1 MPHVLYHWRTHAE
14 SQSHTDT
21 QNPGSL
27 ASMRAVVEGVLAR
40 RSAAE
45 RYEIAEFPLFRGA
58 VEWWIRRRPI
68 GDPGFAVVVLG
79 ATQADVDALA
89 HVPGLSIASHV
100 VPVRRRLD
108 TLSDWRTLGDALPR
122 NVERIALLDLRCRP
136 TTQEWVWEATK
147 WFELQPDVAIVGG
160 RILDD
165 RDFVV
170 DAGSRVTAGETMA
183 LYQGLHRTDAGAFAL
198 ALKPQTIEAPAEGF
212 LVVERRFLEAAI
224 ESVTREGFTRRLG
237 ATLGA
242 LAKAQH
248 RRVIYSPLVEAR
260 RIRIPRDHASRVDD
274 TFLAEEDSRL
284 AQRAPNDGAP
294 ALPALRLIAP
304 TDWQHVG
311 TRPEF
316 KVRTRDDE
324 ARGEVLLF
332 GRDDYFGRGIERAA
346 RVASVRLEPANV
358 AGVLVGMPAAP
369 LPEGDYIVV
378 LKESTGSVL
387 SVSGVCL
394 REAKERWPRRF
405 QAMLEEQARFAVGKP
420 AAERPRR
427 EGEPLFSITTAIHDV
442 DPPFLVAL
450 ADSILGQ
457 RYDDFEWVLL
467 DNGSHRPDTQQVSRD
482 LAARD
487 PRVRFWRVE
496 DNLHIIGG
504 NRFLLEHARGT
515 YVIPVDHDDVLYPDA
530 LRILSSF
537 VAEHHE
543 PDLLYSDEQ
552 KITLSGVASE
562 ILWRPAWSNLAALS
576 TCPAAHLMVFK
587 RTLALEAEFYSA
599 DYARGSPDW
608 DSALRLATRTSHIV
622 HVPFV
627 LYGWRMHPGS
637 TALNEDSKNYLA
649 ESQKSVVRHALER
662 LDLADRFEVAKA
674 NDVLGYYHAVRR
686 KQDGPRVLL
695 HAVIPLDAP
704 HDALTQLRSSL
715 AHTRYEAISQRIYV
729 PGQDEVGVGLAAAAG
744 KIRIGGVKPE
754 VVTYRDEA
762 DLLSLMFT
770 GEVIESGEV
779 HVVLNPMLAV
789 TNPDWIW
796 EAIGTFE
803 LDPSTGIAGG
813 CILDPDGR
821 VYHIGY
827 VSGLDG
833 FFATPAHGQDMRF
846 VHGQWA
852 SSAAT

>member
-1 MPHVLYHWRTHAE
+1 M
-14 SQSHTDT
+14 
-21 QNPGSL
+21 
-27 ASMRAVVEGVLAR
+27 
-40 RSAAE
+40 
-45 RYEIAEFPLFRGA
+45 
-58 VEWWIRRRPI
+58 
-68 GDPGFAVVVLG
+68 
-79 ATQADVDALA
+79 
-89 HVPGLSIASHV
+89 
-100 VPVRRRLD
+100 
-108 TLSDWRTLGDALPR
+108 
-122 NVERIALLDLRCRP
+122 
-136 TTQEWVWEATK
+136 
-147 WFELQPDVAIVGG
+147 
-160 RILDD
+160 
-165 RDFVV
+165 
-170 DAGSRVTAGETMA
+170 
-183 LYQGLHRTDAGAFAL
+183 
-198 ALKPQTIEAPAEGF
+198 
-212 LVVERRFLEAAI
+212 
-224 ESVTREGFTRRLG
+224 
-237 ATLGA
+237 
-242 LAKAQH
+242 
-248 RRVIYSPLVEAR
+248 
-260 RIRIPRDHASRVDD
+260 
-274 TFLAEEDSRL
+274 
-284 AQRAPNDGAP
+284 
-294 ALPALRLIAP
+294 
-304 TDWQHVG
+304 
-311 TRPEF
+311 
-316 KVRTRDDE
+316 
-324 ARGEVLLF
+324 LLF
-332 GRDDYFGRGIERAA
+332 GRDDYFERGIERAS
-346 RVASVRLEPANV
+346 RVASVRLEPVDV

-394 REAKERWPRRF
+394 REATERWPRRF
-405 QAMLEEQARFAVGKP
+405 QAMLDDQARFAVGKP

-427 EGEPLFSITTAIHDV
+427 EGEPLFSITTAIYDV

-467 DNGSHRPDTQQVSRD
+467 DNGSRRPDTQQVSRD

-496 DNLHIIGG
+496 DNRHIIGG

-530 LRILSSF
+530 LRILSIF

-576 TCPAAHLMVFK
+576 TCPASHLMVFK
-587 RTLALEAEFYSA
+587 RTLALEAEFYSG

-662 LDLADRFEVAKA
+662 LDLADRFEVAA
-674 NDVLGYYHAVRR
+674 AIDVLGYYHAVRR

-704 HDALTQLRSSL
+704 RDALTQLRSSL

-729 PGQDEVGVGLAAAAG
+729 PGQDDVGVGLAAAAG
-744 KIRIGGVKPE
+744 KIGIGGVKPE

-770 GEVIESGEV
+770 GEAIESGEV
-779 HVVLNPMLAV
+779 HVVLNPMLASRTRIGSGKPLARSSWTRRPV
-789 TNPDWIW
+789 LLAAASWI
-796 EAIGTFE
+796 
-803 LDPSTGIAGG
+803 PTGASATSAT
-813 CILDPDGR
+813 CP
-821 VYHIGY
+821 
-827 VSGLDG
+827 VSMA
-833 FFATPAHGQDMRF
+833 FSPRPVMARTCSSSMAHGLHPPQRDRGVRL
-846 VHGQWA
+846 VHGGQAGCAPHDRRPQGHRSLGRALWDRVLPAGRA
-852 SSAAT
+852 SRHQDRVLASDEGHLRRAARASGGRRSRARRPDCRGVSSGRRARSLLLSSLHSTRRRLRVAHRRVTLP